1 MFTKLFKPAPEEGLL
16 LSCFANTNFA
26 SHAPRVRAAK
36 FVRIGHI
43 KIYLIGSIRKELKV
57 LYHSTL
63 LSGGVQKGGVE
74 EDGFANYYGPG
85 RDRKQTNHPAVSIP
99 LSIYHTFVSMA
110 NRVE

>member
-1 MFTKLFKPAPEEGLL
+1 M
-16 LSCFANTNFA
+16 
-26 SHAPRVRAAK
+26 
-36 FVRIGHI
+36 
-43 KIYLIGSIRKELKV
+43 
-57 LYHSTL
+57 LYHSNL

-110 NRVE
+110 NRVEWFLKKEKNWALAKLCQLSVGPQFQKIITFFKSPTFGAQGLEKFACNPKIS